1 MRRPH
6 GTFVWRDLLTTDVEK
21 AKAFFTA
28 TLGWTYENFQLEGEP
43 YFLIKSGQ
51 TVVGGLG
58 TLGQGLLETD
68 ASYWIAFIEVND
80 IDRRFAVALEHG
92 ATTIRAPH
100 DVPGIGRICVLRD
113 PTGAFVGW
121 MQGSDPA

>member
-1 MRRPH
+1 MGRAH
-6 GTFVWRDLLTTDVEK
+6 GTIVWHDLLTTDVEK

-43 YFLIKSGQ
+43 YFLIKSGEEI
-51 TVVGGLG
+51 VGGLG
-58 TLGQGLLETD
+58 TLDQGLIDTD
-68 ASYWIAFIEVND
+68 AAYWITFVEVTG

-92 ATTIRAPH
+92 ATTIRAPF

-113 PTGAFVGW
+113 PTGAFIGW